1 MATLNTSI
9 NGPSISKS
17 YQSIVNAPVAA
28 ASKSTSYGQWAVFS
42 VSAPLANAFQ
52 ADAASKES
60 VLKVQSTGDGD
71 LAELID
77 EFSDGKIQFAF
88 VRVKD
93 PNTTLPK
100 FVLIA
105 WCGEGVPERTK
116 GYFTSHLTAVSKLLH
131 GYHVQ
136 ITARSDRDL
145 TPESIVQKVADASG
159 SKYSNS
165 SSSGPSSG
173 GPQPP
178 AASKP
183 AFTPTQSSRGGT
195 GFNPLAS
202 SRFGS
207 HSTKDANVD
216 EDGWGHDAPPVTRT
230 GLEKVQSSYQP
241 TKVNMRELS
250 SQKAEPSSFIGTS
263 RNNESPSDVVKG
275 GYQPVGKVDIAALRR
290 QAQDSGSRGD
300 ERPTTVKGAYEPTG
314 KVDIAAIR
322 ARAQQPPGN
331 ENTSRTSP
339 GPTGGSS
346 RPEDHPHEAKTLP
359 DRSTPYTSSERLT
372 SLPKPKVANRFGGG
386 SSNFTGTKAPTPG
399 GYGKTSPSA
408 PPVGVGRTF
417 ADQGGKTPA
426 QLWAEKKA
434 RERGLSGASETQ
446 PSSSSGPPAS
456 PVASQTSGGGQWKSG
471 YAGKSWAPV
480 QTTRTGQSASSIGE
494 HRTGEEERSGEDIS
508 PAPTGGI
515 SAIRDRFKDAP
526 PMDAA
531 NTGTRDATP
540 SPPPLDT
547 SNKPNAGRGIPI
559 PGLPTR
565 PPQPQMVDEEDTR
578 IPTPPAQPPRSPT
591 PPTPP
596 AMDSGSPIR
605 VAMPIGRSQKSQ
617 PELEDAREEQF
628 SPPPAMPTRSLAQR
642 VPHEDELSDEPG
654 GHDPARAVGEAAA
667 ATSFG
672 QPAAQTAHPSAQAGG
687 KRALA
692 QFDYEKAEDNEI
704 ELREGEQI
712 TNIDMVDEDWWM
724 GENPRGEVGLFP
736 SNYVEL
742 VADDQHETSAA
753 STRAPPPPVS
763 AQDDEPEPIKHT
775 ENTALGH
782 TATALYDYDAAEDN
796 ELSFPEN
803 AKITEIVSSLPLA
816 QCSLS
821 DRYDR
826 SFLMMIGGL
835 VNTQASMVYFLQ
847 IMFN

>member
-9 NGPSISKS
+9 NGSSISKS
-17 YQSIVNAPVAA
+17 YQSIVNAPAAA
-28 ASKSTSYGQWAVFS
+28 ASKSTSHGQWAVFS

-52 ADAASKES
+52 ADTASKES

-77 EFSDGKIQFAF
+77 EFSDGRIQFAF

-165 SSSGPSSG
+165 SSNGPSSG
-173 GPQPP
+173 GPPPP

-183 AFTPTQSSRGGT
+183 AFTPTQSSRGGA
-195 GFNPLAS
+195 GFNPLGS

-207 HSTKDANVD
+207 SSTKDATVD

-250 SQKAEPSSFIGTS
+250 SQKAEPSSFTGTS
-263 RNNESPSDVVKG
+263 RNNESSSDVVKG
-275 GYQPVGKVDIAALRR
+275 GYQPIGKVDIAALRR
-290 QAQDSGSRGD
+290 QAQDSGGQVD
-300 ERPTTVKGAYEPTG
+300 DRPGTVKGAYEPTG

-322 ARAQQPPGN
+322 ARAQQPSEN
-331 ENTSRTSP
+331 EHASRISP

-346 RPEDHPHEAKTLP
+346 RPDDRSHEAKPLP
-359 DRSTPYTSSERLT
+359 DRSAPFTSSERLT

-399 GYGKTSPSA
+399 GYGLESKPTPSA

-446 PSSSSGPPAS
+446 PSSSSGAPAS
-456 PVASQTSGGGQWKSG
+456 PVANHTSGGGQWKSG

-480 QTTRTGQSASSIGE
+480 QTTRTGQSAGSVGE
-494 HRTGEEERSGEDIS
+494 HRTGEEERSGAEIS

-526 PMDAA
+526 PMGAA
-531 NTGTRDATP
+531 NTTTRDGAP

-559 PGLPTR
+559 PGLATR
-565 PPQPQMVDEEDTR
+565 PPQPQTADEEDTR
-578 IPTPPAQPPRSPT
+578 MPTPPAQPPRSPT

-605 VAMPIGRSQKSQ
+605 VAMPVGRSQKAQ

-628 SPPPAMPTRSLAQR
+628 SPPPAMPNRSLAQQ
-642 VPHEDELSDEPG
+642 VPDEDDLSDEPAG
-654 GHDPARAVGEAAA
+654 RDPARAAGEAAA

-672 QPAAQTAHPSAQAGG
+672 QSAAQTAHPSAQAGG

-742 VADDQHETSAA
+742 IADDHQENSTA
-753 STRAPPPPVS
+753 STHAAPPPAS
-763 AQDDEPEPIKHT
+763 AQKDEPEPIKHT

-803 AKITEIVSSLPLA
+803 AKITGIEFPDDDWWSGEYA
-816 QCSLS
+816 
-821 DRYDR
+821 
-826 SFLMMIGGL
+826 GKEGL
-835 VNTQASMVYFLQ
+835 FPANYVQLDQ
-847 IMFN
+847 

>member
-17 YQSIVNAPVAA
+17 YQSIINAPATA
-28 ASKSTSYGQWAVFS
+28 ASKSSSYGQWAVFS

-52 ADAASKES
+52 ADAGGKES

-77 EFSDGKIQFAF
+77 EFSDGRIQFAF

-116 GYFTSHLTAVSKLLH
+116 GYFTSHLTAVSKVLH

-136 ITARSDRDL
+136 VTARSDRDL

-165 SSSGPSSG
+165 SSSGPSSS
-173 GPQPP
+173 GPPPP
-178 AASKP
+178 AFSKP

-195 GFNPLAS
+195 GFNPLVG
-202 SRFGS
+202 SRFS
-207 HSTKDANVD
+207 SNSTKDANVD

-250 SQKAEPSSFIGTS
+250 SQKAEPSSFSGTFRS
-263 RNNESPSDVVKG
+263 NESPSDVVRG
-275 GYQPVGKVDIAALRR
+275 GYQPVGKVDIAAFRR
-290 QAQDSGSRGD
+290 QAQVSGD
-300 ERPTTVKGAYEPTG
+300 KVEDRPATVKGAYEPTG

-322 ARAQQPPGN
+322 ARAQQPSER
-331 ENTSRTSP
+331 ENSSSIP
-339 GPTGGSS
+339 PAPTGGSS
-346 RPEDHPHEAKTLP
+346 RNDDHSDEAKSSP
-359 DRSTPYTSSERLT
+359 DRSAPFSSSERLT
-372 SLPKPKVANRFGGG
+372 SLPKPKVGNRFGGG
-386 SSNFTGTKAPTPG
+386 PSNFSGTKAPTPG
-399 GYGKTSPSA
+399 GYGLESKPTPSA

-446 PSSSSGPPAS
+446 PPPSSGAPAS
-456 PVASQTSGGGQWKSG
+456 PVASNTSGGRQWKSG
-471 YAGKSWAPV
+471 YTGKSWGPV
-480 QTTRTGQSASSIGE
+480 QTTRTGQSAGSVGE
-494 HRTGEEERSGEDIS
+494 HRTGEEERGSEDIS
-508 PAPTGGI
+508 PAPTGNI

-526 PMDAA
+526 PMGAA
-531 NTGTRDATP
+531 NTVTRNTAP

-565 PPQPQMVDEEDTR
+565 PPQTPRADEEDTR

-596 AMDSGSPIR
+596 AVDSGSPIR
-605 VAMPIGRSQKSQ
+605 VAMPVGRGQK
-617 PELEDAREEQF
+617 PEPEIENAREEQF
-628 SPPPAMPTRSLAQR
+628 SPPPAMPTRSLAQQ
-642 VPHEDELSDEPG
+642 VPHEDDLSDEPA
-654 GHDPARAVGEAAA
+654 GHDPARGAGEAAA

-672 QPAAQTAHPSAQAGG
+672 QPAAEPAQSDTQPGG
-687 KRALA
+687 KQALV
-692 QFDYEKAEDNEI
+692 QFDYEKAEGNEI
-704 ELREGEQI
+704 ELREGDHI

-742 VADDQHETSAA
+742 VADDHHDASATS
-753 STRAPPPPVS
+753 THAPPPP
-763 AQDDEPEPIKHT
+763 APAAHEAEPEPIKHT

-803 AKITEIVSSLPLA
+803 AKITGIEFPDDDWWSGEYAGKHGLFPANYVEL
-816 QCSLS
+816 
-821 DRYDR
+821 DR
-826 SFLMMIGGL
+826 
-835 VNTQASMVYFLQ
+835 
-847 IMFN
+847 